1 VSREHESL
9 EEGLARADKA
19 RQRRRE
25 QENEGARRADDCFCP
40 SCGARGFQFN
50 CPACDRGLYGGGGV

>member
-1 VSREHESL
+1 MSREYENL
-9 EEGLARADKA
+9 KEGLQRHDAV
-19 RQRRRE
+19 RQKRLE

-50 CPACDRGLYGGGGV
+50 CPPCDRGLYGGGGR

>member
-1 VSREHESL
+1 MSREHEGL

-25 QENEGARRADDCFCP
+25 QENEGARQADDCFCP
-40 SCGARGFQFN
+40 SCGARGFLFN
-50 CPACDRGLYGGGGV
+50 CPPCDRGLFGRG